1 VNAVAVPVYDQ
12 RGSVVA
18 ALEVRAPGQRIP
30 PSRVPEL
37 IEQIRAAAA
46 VITEQIGGSVAS
58 N

>member
-1 VNAVAVPVYDQ
+1 VPVFDQ

-18 ALEVRAPGQRIP
+18 ALEVRASGQRIQ

-37 IEQIRAAAA
+37 IERIRVAAAA
-46 VITEQIGGSVAS
+46 ITEQIGGSAAA

>member
-1 VNAVAVPVYDQ
+1 
-12 RGSVVA
+12 VA

-46 VITEQIGGSVAS
+46 VITEQIGGSVIT